1 MSSLNIL
8 LAEDSS
14 RIASFIVKG
23 LTANGF
29 SVSHVSDGAK
39 VIPELS
45 NRDFQLLIL
54 DLGLPNREG
63 LSILEELRGTGN
75 NIPVLVLTAR
85 DSTET
90 TVASFKGGA
99 DDYMSKP
106 FSFEELLARVQA
118 RIRSERAEPGA
129 AGAKPLL
136 TRGGISLD
144 LITRKAVS
152 GADTY
157 ELTPR
162 EFVMLEMFLQ
172 NPGQVIS
179 REQLLDRVWGY
190 DHDPG
195 SNVVDVYVRY
205 LRKKIGADA
214 IVSVRGLGYKLP

>member
-1 MSSLNIL
+1 MFNPKIL
-8 LAEDSS
+8 IAEDST

-23 LTANGF
+23 LTAHGF
-29 SVSHVSDGAK
+29 LVSHISDGAK
-39 VIPELS
+39 VIPELMS
-45 NRDFQLLIL
+45 QEYQLLIL

-90 TVASFKGGA
+90 TVASFKSGA

-118 RIRSERAEPGA
+118 RIRQSTGDTSRHVDRPSLVHGE
-129 AGAKPLL
+129 
-136 TRGGISLD
+136 ISLD
-144 LITRKAVS
+144 LLSRKVS
-152 GADTY
+152 VGRTTH

-162 EFVMLEMFLQ
+162 EFLMMEMFLQ
-172 NPGQVIS
+172 NPNQVIS

-205 LRKKIGADA
+205 LRKKIGSEA
-214 IVSVRGLGYKLP
+214 IASVRGLGYKLS

>member
-1 MSSLNIL
+1 MSKSRIL
-8 LAEDSS
+8 IAEDST

-23 LTANGF
+23 LTAHGF
-29 SVSHVSDGAK
+29 SVVHVSDGAK
-39 VIPELS
+39 VIPELMKQEY
-45 NRDFQLLIL
+45 QLLIL

-75 NIPVLVLTAR
+75 HVPVLVLTAR
-85 DSTET
+85 DSSET
-90 TVASFKGGA
+90 TVASFKSGA

-106 FSFEELLARVQA
+106 FSFEELLVRVQA
-118 RIRSERAEPGA
+118 RIKRSKVDSSRDTERTS
-129 AGAKPLL
+129 LVHD
-136 TRGGISLD
+136 GISLD
-144 LITRKAVS
+144 LLSRKVTV
-152 GADTY
+152 GENTH

-162 EFVMLEMFLQ
+162 EFLMMEMFLK
-172 NPGQVIS
+172 NPNQVIS

-205 LRKKIGADA
+205 LRKKVGPDA

>member
-1 MSSLNIL
+1 VSNPRVLI
-8 LAEDSS
+8 AEDSS

-23 LTANGF
+23 LTAHGF
-29 SVSHVSDGAK
+29 SVVHISDGAK
-39 VIPELS
+39 VIPELM
-45 NRDFQLLIL
+45 NQEYQLLIL

-63 LSILEELRGTGN
+63 LAILEELRGTGN
-75 NIPVLVLTAR
+75 TIPVLVLTAR

-90 TVASFKGGA
+90 TVASFRSGA

-118 RIRSERAEPGA
+118 RIRQSTADSSRESERPSIVHGE
-129 AGAKPLL
+129 
-136 TRGGISLD
+136 ISLD
-144 LITRKAVS
+144 LLSRKVTVGNA
-152 GADTY
+152 TH

-162 EFVMLEMFLQ
+162 EFLMMEMFLQ
-172 NPGQVIS
+172 NPNQVIS

-205 LRKKIGADA
+205 LRKKIGPEA
-214 IVSVRGLGYKLP
+214 IVSVRGLGYKLS

>member
-1 MSSLNIL
+1 MSNSKIL

-29 SVSHVSDGAK
+29 SVVHVSDGAK

-45 NRDFQLLIL
+45 DKSFQLLIL

-75 NIPVLVLTAR
+75 DIPVIVLTAR

-99 DDYMSKP
+99 DDFMSKP

-118 RIRSERAEPGA
+118 RIRLQRIDTEVTSPN
-129 AGAKPLL
+129 PSL
-136 TRGGISLD
+136 TRGN
-144 LITRKAVS
+144 ITLELLSRQVTVA
-152 GADTY
+152 GETH

-205 LRKKIGADA
+205 LRKKIGSDA
-214 IVSVRGLGYKLP
+214 IVSVRGLGYKIP

>member
-1 MSSLNIL
+1 MSNSKIL

-29 SVSHVSDGAK
+29 SVVHVSDGAK

-45 NRDFQLLIL
+45 DKSFQLLIL

-75 NIPVLVLTAR
+75 DIPVIVLTAR

-99 DDYMSKP
+99 DDFMSKP

-118 RIRSERAEPGA
+118 RIRLQRIDTEVTSPN
-129 AGAKPLL
+129 PSL
-136 TRGGISLD
+136 TRGN
-144 LITRKAVS
+144 ITLELLSRQVTVA
-152 GADTY
+152 GETH

-205 LRKKIGADA
+205 LRKKIGSDA
-214 IVSVRGLGYKLP
+214 IVSVRGLGYKVP

>member
-1 MSSLNIL
+1 MSSSRIL
-8 LAEDSS
+8 IAEDSS
-14 RIASFIVKG
+14 RIASFLVKG
-23 LTANGF
+23 LTAHGY
-29 SVSHVSDGAK
+29 SVTHVSDGAE
-39 VIPELS
+39 VLPELRNQS
-45 NRDFQLLIL
+45 YQLLVL

-75 NIPVLVLTAR
+75 SIPVLVLTAR

-90 TVASFKGGA
+90 TVASFKSGA

-118 RIRSERAEPGA
+118 RIKQSSLDSSSQSER
-129 AGAKPLL
+129 PLL
-136 TRGGISLD
+136 VHGDISLD
-144 LITRKAVS
+144 LLSRKVTI
-152 GADTY
+152 GNTTH

-162 EFVMLEMFLQ
+162 EFLMLEMFLQ
-172 NPGQVIS
+172 NPNQVIS

-205 LRKKIGADA
+205 LRKKIGADL
-214 IVSVRGLGYKLP
+214 IVSIRGLGYKLS

>member
-1 MSSLNIL
+1 MTSQRIL
-8 LAEDSS
+8 VAEDST

-23 LTANGF
+23 LTAHGF
-29 SVSHVSDGAK
+29 SVAHVADGSK
-39 VIPELS
+39 VIPELLE
-45 NRDFQLLIL
+45 NDYQLLIL

-85 DSTET
+85 DNTET
-90 TVASFKGGA
+90 TVASFRGGA

-106 FSFEELLARVQA
+106 FSFEELLVRIQA
-118 RIRSERAEPGA
+118 RLKGRRVDSTNQTLH
-129 AGAKPLL
+129 PLL
-136 TRGGISLD
+136 TRGAISLD
-144 LITRKAVS
+144 LLARKVTVGEDS
-152 GADTY
+152 F

-172 NPGQVIS
+172 NPNQVIS

-195 SNVVDVYVRY
+195 SNVVDVYIRY
-205 LRKKIGADA
+205 LRKKIGPDA
-214 IVSVRGLGYKLP
+214 IVSVRGLGYKLS